1 MIKVK
6 AKIGEPIDMLI
17 RRFKKTCEREGLIKE
32 IKKSAF
38 YEKPSEVRRRKTR
51 LAERKVQKET
61 QAFVAKK

>member
-1 MIKVK
+1 MIRVK

-32 IKKSAF
+32 IKRVAF
-38 YEKPSEVRRRKTR
+38 YEKPSEVRRRKNR
-51 LAERKVQKET
+51 MAERKVQKET